1 MSWWEKYGDNNYLCL
16 YSYTEQSAA
25 FEVEGIIRMLDISP
39 PAKILDLCC
48 GFGRHSLVLARAG
61 FDVTGIDISQ
71 TFLDHAKKKAHEIDV
86 YIELECRDMRH
97 IHHQE
102 EFDAVINL
110 FTAFGFF
117 DSETEDQQVLDGVA
131 RALKP
136 DGQFLIDTINRDHVI
151 HSGQFQTWNIRNGL
165 TILEERFFDFFK
177 SRLEIVNHI
186 VDKVNGDRKIESS
199 YRLYTL
205 REMLDMFDR
214 AGLMLTDVY
223 GDFDGSQYSAKSP
236 RMILVAR
243 RRN

>member
-1 MSWWEKYGDNNYLCL
+1 MDWWKKYFDDNYLCL

-25 FEVEGIIRMLDISP
+25 SEVDGIIRMLNISP

-48 GFGRHSLVLARAG
+48 GFGRHSLVLARSG

-71 TFLDHAKKKAHEIDV
+71 TFLDYAKRKAREMDV
-86 YIELECRDMRH
+86 SIELESRDMRQ
-97 IHHQE
+97 IHHEE

-117 DSETEDQQVLDGVA
+117 DNEAEDQKVLNGVA
-131 RALKP
+131 RAMKP

-151 HSGQFQTWNIRNGL
+151 HSGQFQRWNLRNKL

-177 SRLEIVNHI
+177 SRLEIVHHLI
-186 VDKVNGDRKIESS
+186 DEKNGDRKLESS
-199 YRLYTL
+199 FRLYTL

-223 GDFDGSQYSAKSP
+223 GDFDGSQYSGQSP

-243 RRN
+243 RRD